1 MEILR
6 SNAPCWCGS
15 GKKHKRCHGDSRA
28 LARPHVPLGVVSPPR
43 EVPDEIVRPDYVHAG
58 RVGTSRAP
66 QIQDEASLERMRHA
80 GHVAATVLLRTGNAA
95 EVGVTTDELDAI
107 AHATYIEHGA
117 YPSTLHY
124 NGYTKSICTSV
135 NGVVCHGI
143 PDDRPLAD
151 GDIINVDVTAF
162 VGGVHGDTS
171 ATFIVGDANEQIRAL
186 VETTRLATLLGI
198 AAIRPGEPTRRIAE
212 AIEPFVRSRG
222 YGIVRE
228 YGGHGIGATFH
239 AEPHVNH
246 CVERHDTSVLAPGTT
261 ITVEPMVTTG
271 RPGYSQADD
280 GWTEHTDDNMPSAQ
294 FEHTVA
300 VTGDGPEI
308 LTVTEAG
315 ETAVGTLDDLAVA
328 LP

>member
-1 MEILR
+1 
-6 SNAPCWCGS
+6 
-15 GKKHKRCHGDSRA
+15 
-28 LARPHVPLGVVSPPR
+28 VTLGAVSPPR
-43 EVPDEIVRPDYVHAG
+43 DVPAEITRPDYVQTG
-58 RVGTSRAP
+58 RPGTSRAP

-80 GHVAATVLLRTGNAA
+80 GHVAATVLLRTGDAV
-95 EVGVTTDELDAI
+95 EPGITTDELDAI
-107 AHATYIEHGA
+107 AHGIYIEHGA

-143 PDDRPLAD
+143 PDDRPLAE
-151 GDIINVDVTAF
+151 GDIVNVDVTAYI
-162 VGGVHGDTS
+162 GGVHGDTS
-171 ATFIVGDANEQIRAL
+171 ATFIAGRANEPIEAL

-198 AAIRPGEPTRRIAE
+198 AAIRPNEPTRRIAE
-212 AIEPFVRSRG
+212 AIEPFVRGRG
-222 YGIVRE
+222 YGIVQA

-246 CVERHDTSVLAPGTT
+246 TVERHDTSILAPGTT

-294 FEHTVA
+294 FEHTVV
-300 VTGDGPEI
+300 VTEDGAEI
-308 LTVTEAG
+308 LTVTETG
-315 ETAVGTLDDLAVA
+315 ETAVGTLADVA
-328 LP
+328 ELPAPASR